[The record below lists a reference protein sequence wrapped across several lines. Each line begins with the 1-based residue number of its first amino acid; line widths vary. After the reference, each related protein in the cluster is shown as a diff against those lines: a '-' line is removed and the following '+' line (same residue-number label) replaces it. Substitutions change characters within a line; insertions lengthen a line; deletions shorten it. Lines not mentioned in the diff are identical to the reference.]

1 MIEEY
6 FKLLETL
13 NEEQKSALSGYSDA
27 EILKLESLYKVSITG
42 ELQAFLKKIGRC
54 DGGLV
59 GDNPFLFYREIM
71 NVRSHILLQVYLINE
86 LQEMGAYDQIKNPFI
101 VAVEY
106 ETQFMYLQTK
116 RGDGIVYCF
125 DENNQIVEST
135 GLTFSEYCLKVYD
148 RYIRHGSNPN
158 RRFDVICKGEM
169 LVI

>member
-13 NEEQKSALSGYSDA
+13 NEEQKNALSGYSDE

-135 GLTFSEYCLKVYD
+135 GLTFSKYCLKVYD
-148 RYIRHGSNPN
+148 HYIRHGSNPN
-158 RRFDVICKGEM
+158 RRFGVICKGEM

>member
-116 RGDGIVYCF
+116 RDDGIVYCF
-125 DENNQIVEST
+125 DENNQKVESIRFT
-135 GLTFSEYCLKVYD
+135 LSEYCLNVYE
-148 RYIRHGSNPN
+148 RYIKHRTNPN
-158 RRFDVICKGEM
+158 RRIGAICKGEM

>member
-59 GDNPFLFYREIM
+59 GDNPFLFYRAFR
-71 NVRSHILLQVYLINE
+71 VSVLCRRR
-86 LQEMGAYDQIKNPFI
+86 A
-101 VAVEY
+101 
-106 ETQFMYLQTK
+106 
-116 RGDGIVYCF
+116 DGYF
-125 DENNQIVEST
+125 
-135 GLTFSEYCLKVYD
+135 GY
-148 RYIRHGSNPN
+148 GS
-158 RRFDVICKGEM
+158 G
-169 LVI
+169 